1 MFNFKDFL
9 GFMAVND
16 AFNDAEQE
24 ELEEEHE
31 EERKQWEQ
39 ECGELESKHQQ
50 EREEWEKML
59 WGKDNFDPYSDEEDE
74 DENEEDDM
82 EEDDEYLDDDLDDEW
97 GKDDEEDNGMSE
109 ETWNVLP
116 AMSDVH
122 AKDKDTILINGKPA
136 TISYDSPGMLYYVP
150 KSVCDEK
157 LLTILKDSKPILR
170 FRLDDNDIIKA
181 DYRSTQEF
189 YDEKL
194 KSLSSIVTLMEFSND
209 DLAEDCQREE
219 DNTQWG
225 YVDRFYENYKK
236 SWNIDLYLIHVKE
249 LKNSNTFPIIGSTQK
264 ESNPLDEYIAAGGI
278 KGYSAKESVA
288 DKEEKEEKKGKS
300 LTALLLGFSYHC
312 DEDYL
317 EQIQKGDVFVLVPE
331 PENEVDP
338 CAIAAYRK
346 GQKRAYVMKADARRL
361 ADIIKVPT
369 ECYVV
374 KVAES
379 SVRVKIEV

>member
-9 GFMAVND
+9 GFMAIND
-16 AFNDAEQE
+16 AFDDAERE
-24 ELEEEHE
+24 ELENEQE
-31 EERKQWEQ
+31 EERKQW
-39 ECGELESKHQQ
+39 GQ

-59 WGKDNFDPYSDEEDE
+59 WGKDNSNPYSDEDDDEDE
-74 DENEEDDM
+74 DEEDDDDLDQD
-82 EEDDEYLDDDLDDEW
+82 DDEDDLDDEW
-97 GKDDEEDNGMSE
+97 GKDDEEDDEMIE
-109 ETWNVLP
+109 ETWNGLP
-116 AMSDVH
+116 TMSDGH
-122 AKDKDTILINGKPA
+122 AKDKGTIVINGKLA
-136 TISYDSPGMLYYVP
+136 TIRYDIPGILHYLP

-157 LLTILKDSKPILR
+157 LLTILKDSKTILR
-170 FRLDDNDIIKA
+170 FHLDDNNIIKA

-189 YDEKL
+189 FDEKL

-209 DLAEDCQREE
+209 DLAEDCQEEE

-225 YVDRFYENYKK
+225 YIDNFYENYKK
-236 SWNIDLYLIHVKE
+236 SWNIDLYLIQVQE
-249 LKNSNTFPIIGSTQK
+249 LKNSNAFPIIGSTQK
-264 ESNPLDEYIAAGGI
+264 ENKPLDEYIAAGGI
-278 KGYSAKESVA
+278 KGYSAKEFTA
-288 DKEEKEEKKGKS
+288 DKEEEEEKKGKS

-317 EQIQKGDVFVLVPE
+317 EQVQKGDVFVLVPE

-338 CAIAAYRK
+338 YAIAAYRK
-346 GQKRAYVMKADARRL
+346 RQKRAYVMKADARRL

-379 SVRVKIEV
+379 SVRVRIEV